1 MSAHRRRRG
10 GGGDD
15 ILAELVGDEVHG
27 GPAAMPVVHTVERLQ
42 NQTYRSSESQL
53 VAVALRV

>member
-1 MSAHRRRRG
+1 
-10 GGGDD
+10 
-15 ILAELVGDEVHG
+15 
-27 GPAAMPVVHTVERLQ
+27 MPVVHTVERLQ